1 MNPTKKQAA
10 GDSINHPAHY
20 IDGRDHEPIDVI
32 EDWQLGYCLGQVIK
46 YVSRAGRKGDALED
60 LRKAEFYL
68 QRQIRKEAK

>member
-1 MNPTKKQAA
+1 MNPTKKQVA

-20 IDGRDHEPIDVI
+20 IDGRDHDPIDVI

>member
-1 MNPTKKQAA
+1 MNPTKKQVA

-32 EDWQLGYCLGQVIK
+32 EDWKLGYCLGQVIK

>member
-1 MNPTKKQAA
+1 MNPTKKQVA

-32 EDWQLGYCLGQVIK
+32 EDWQLGYCLGKVIK